1 MYIPISNILFSDYTN
16 GGEFIFKSN
25 LQPYTGFYF
34 VDKNNNVYTGKT
46 YTSNS
51 VELLRR
57 NSNTSTNSNI
67 VFDSKYASLN
77 PKTLPP
83 LVITPDFVQPTN
95 TDYNNGFMTRFILK
109 PTISSQINDFIEVR
123 SDKYIS
129 VIQDGDAKVLY
140 KSVSLIWK
148 LTGPLYD
155 VYKDNIRILPGII
168 DSNKK
173 SLAEAEKFIP
183 NLSLYFTDFLQFG
196 KPS

>member
-16 GGEFIFKSN
+16 GGDFILRSN
-25 LQPYTGFYF
+25 LQPYVGFYF
-34 VDKNNNVYTGKT
+34 VDKNNNAYTGKT

-57 NSNTSTNSNI
+57 NPTSSTSSNI

-83 LVITPDFVQPTN
+83 LVVIPDFIQPTN
-95 TDYNNGFMTRFILK
+95 TDYNNGFMIRFILK
-109 PTISSQINDFIEVR
+109 PTISSQINDFIEVK

-129 VIQDGDAKVLY
+129 VTQDGDAKVLY
-140 KSVSLIWK
+140 KSINLVWK

-155 VYKDNIRILPGII
+155 VYRDNIRILSGII
-168 DSNKK
+168 DSNKR
-173 SLAEAEKFIP
+173 SLSEAEKIMP
-183 NLSLYFTDFLQFG
+183 NLSLYLTDLLQFG

>member
-16 GGEFIFKSN
+16 GGDFIFKSN
-25 LQPYTGFYF
+25 LQPYIGFYF

-57 NSNTSTNSNI
+57 NPNTSTNSNI

-83 LVITPDFVQPTN
+83 LVITPDFIQPTN

-129 VIQDGDAKVLY
+129 VVQDGDAKVLY
-140 KSVSLIWK
+140 KSASFLWK

>member
-16 GGEFIFKSN
+16 GGDFIFKSN
-25 LQPYTGFYF
+25 LQPYIGFYF

-57 NSNTSTNSNI
+57 NPNTSTNSNI

-83 LVITPDFVQPTN
+83 LVITPDFIQPTN
-95 TDYNNGFMTRFILK
+95 ADYNNGFMTRFILK

-129 VIQDGDAKVLY
+129 VVQDGDAKVLY
-140 KSVSLIWK
+140 KSINLVWK

-155 VYKDNIRILPGII
+155 VYRDNIRILSGII
-168 DSNKK
+168 DSNKR
-173 SLAEAEKFIP
+173 SLSEAEKTMP
-183 NLSLYFTDFLQFG
+183 NLSLYLTDLLQFG